1 MTRLKLP
8 SRLNFKSSSLR
19 LIECSRIRT
28 ILDTLPATQ
37 RKEKSIS
44 KKILSIFPKFQ
55 HYPKIVA
62 RSFIDSKKKFHA
74 SSNTSNPRSRNETR
88 SFALQ
93 YYSRKTRDEKVLAR
107 RRQSERL
114 IQRYRSRGRYDE
126 THLIKKGNVSKPFS
140 TSCNDVKFSE
150 RKDIYIYTSFKFY
163 DPRYRSTLLARA
175 TLKSKAAHGNARDKE
190 DETLF
195 HEKREFSR

>member
-55 HYPKIVA
+55 HYPKIV
-62 RSFIDSKKKFHA
+62 RCSLFHRFKKKIPRIFQYFQ
-74 SSNTSNPRSRNETR
+74 SSFSKRNSKLRVTILLEKNSRRKSSRSKETVGTFDTAIQVTRQVRRNTS
-88 SFALQ
+88 
-93 YYSRKTRDEKVLAR
+93 
-107 RRQSERL
+107 
-114 IQRYRSRGRYDE
+114 
-126 THLIKKGNVSKPFS
+126 
-140 TSCNDVKFSE
+140 
-150 RKDIYIYTSFKFY
+150 
-163 DPRYRSTLLARA
+163 
-175 TLKSKAAHGNARDKE
+175 DKE
-190 DETLF
+190 G
-195 HEKREFSR
+195 KRVQALSNLV

>member
-37 RKEKSIS
+37 RKKNRLVKKFHRSFQNSSNTIPKS
-44 KKILSIFPKFQ
+44 FD
-55 HYPKIVA
+55 A

-126 THLIKKGNVSKPFS
+126 THLIKKGNVSKPFP

-150 RKDIYIYTSFKFY
+150 RKDIYIYIYEFQVL
-163 DPRYRSTLLARA
+163 RSSISIYVARTCNPEIESSA
-175 TLKSKAAHGNARDKE
+175 WECS
-190 DETLF
+190 
-195 HEKREFSR
+195 